1 MQIGL
6 HLLRALAIVQT
17 CHTAVALLS
26 MVQDIEDLLPY
37 STHSADYHSFSK
49 QEGERVSAAIVS
61 WFAAT
66 KRKFPWRG
74 DAPPWTRSA
83 DKPPAKGKAAKTKVS
98 DAPAFEEVHIPWSA
112 YGVWVSEVMSQQT
125 RMDTV
130 IDYYCRWMA
139 RFPTVK
145 ALAEA
150 DLEDVN
156 AVWAG

>member
-1 MQIGL
+1 MQIVP
-6 HLLRALAIVQT
+6 HLLRALVIVRD
-17 CHTAVALLS
+17 HRTAVGLLP
-26 MVQDIEDLLPY
+26 MVQDIEELPY
-37 STHSADYHSFSK
+37 STHSVEYHSFSK
-49 QEGERVSAAIVS
+49 QEGEHVSAAIVS
-61 WFAAT
+61 WFAAS

-74 DAPPWTRSA
+74 DPPPWTRSA
-83 DKPPAKGKAAKTKVS
+83 DKPVAKGKAAKAKVS